1 VNNTANTFRIS
12 QGKVNELAREEGYL
26 QAVVDEEFHQDFTQ
40 KYRVPFAR
48 TSEFKKNSF
57 WYILYEII
65 NELF

>member
-40 KYRVPFAR
+40 KYRVLFAR
-48 TSEFKKNSF
+48 TSEF
-57 WYILYEII
+57 
-65 NELF
+65 

>member
-12 QGKVNELAREEGYL
+12 QGKVNELAREAGYL

-48 TSEFKKNSF
+48 TSEFKKTRFGIFFTKLSMNF
-57 WYILYEII
+57 
-65 NELF
+65 F